1 MLNIMFFFRMH
12 QPYRIKKLSIFDIGN
27 IDSIF
32 DFDLGKSII
41 NDICN
46 LSYKPALQL
55 FLKLIDKLEGKFK
68 ISISFSGVLFEQLK
82 AYNPEI
88 LELINKLIQTKCV
101 EIVCQPY
108 YNSLS
113 FYYDENEFIYEVN
126 KHLNLIYNSFNYIPK
141 TFMNTELIYSNKLA
155 DMLRG
160 FISIKNI
167 LTEPV
172 ERITGFKAPIYI
184 YKAYGKNPQM
194 ILLRHQKLSD
204 DISFNF
210 NNKSWKEYPLNAIK
224 YAKWINDI
232 IFYDKKNKD
241 IYCNLLYDLTTFGY
255 YNQENTGIFEF
266 LYDLP
271 SVILKKGKYNCKFIL
286 PSEIS
291 LENETKYQIY
301 STREYISMA
310 GNEKNLNPFIGNDL
324 QKNFQTSLS
333 ELLNEAKKQNLETIL
348 DIIRNLSSV
357 DFYYY
362 LTENNNS
369 FYPSIESAYQNLLY
383 SLAHIEEI
391 IG

>member
-1 MLNIMFFFRMH
+1 MLNIMIYFKMH

-32 DFDLGKSII
+32 DFDLSKSIL

-55 FLKLIDKLEGKFK
+55 LLKLIDKLEGKFRF
-68 ISISFSGVLFEQLK
+68 SISFSGVLFEQLK

-88 LELINKLIQTKCV
+88 LELITKLMQTKCV

-141 TFMNTELIYSNKLA
+141 TFINTELIYSNKLA

-160 FISIKNI
+160 FISIKTI

-184 YKAYGKNPQM
+184 YKAYGKNPQK

-204 DISFNF
+204 DVSLNF

-232 IFYDKKNKD
+232 SFYDKKNKD
-241 IYCNLLYDLTTFGY
+241 LYCNLLYDLATFGY
-255 YNQENTGIFEF
+255 YNQENTGILEF

-271 SVILKKGKYNCKFIL
+271 SIILKKGKDNCKFIL
-286 PSEIS
+286 PSEITI
-291 LENETKYQIY
+291 ENEIKYEIY
-301 STREYISMA
+301 STKEYISIA
-310 GNEKNLNPFIGNDL
+310 GNEK
-324 QKNFQTSLS
+324 T
-333 ELLNEAKKQNLETIL
+333 
-348 DIIRNLSSV
+348 
-357 DFYYY
+357 
-362 LTENNNS
+362 
-369 FYPSIESAYQNLLY
+369 
-383 SLAHIEEI
+383 
-391 IG
+391 